1 MCGIVGYIGNDSAK
15 DIVLDGLAKLEY
27 RGYDSAGIAL
37 LDEGNLFVKK
47 IAEDND
53 EKSKSKIAKLKAVL
67 KEQFLD
73 ANVAIGHTRWATHG
87 APSVLNAHPHV
98 SEDGNIAVVHNG
110 IVENY
115 SELRE
120 MLLEKY
126 NIKCKSET
134 DTEVIA
140 QLLSVFCAEGL
151 DLVDAMLKATSMMKG
166 AYAIGAIY
174 KNDEHKI
181 VGYRK
186 DAPLIACHTG
196 EGSFIASDM
205 TAILKHSKDV
215 YFLDDDELVICEPD
229 SMQILDRNKNKV
241 DKNIFHIDW
250 NIETAE
256 KGGYDHFMLK
266 EIHDQ
271 PEVLEDT
278 LARRL
283 DNEGNIHLDGISL
296 TLDDLNKIEKI
307 YIVACG
313 TAYHAGL
320 VGKTLIEKWAKIPVE
335 VDVASEFRYRDP
347 LVNEKTL
354 FIAVTQSGETLDT
367 LMALR
372 EAKKKGARVLSIVNV
387 VGSSIARESDDVFYT
402 WAGPEIAVA
411 STKGYTTQLMCLY
424 LIALYMGR
432 LKQTISEETE
442 KKVLEELKSVSSKVS
457 GLLENEKK
465 IEQLAKKICNRQSIF
480 YIGRGLDS
488 NVALEG
494 SLKLKE
500 ISYINSFAIAAGEL
514 KHGTI
519 AIMDKDTI
527 VFALATQDELAE
539 KMLSNIVEVSARDA
553 YVVSI
558 TKEKN
563 DFFKD
568 ASEMVLFIPECIDEV
583 TPLLSIVLLQL
594 IAYFVAKERG
604 ENIDMP
610 RNLAKSVT
618 VE

>member
-1 MCGIVGYIGNDSAK
+1 MCGIVGYIGKNNAK

-27 RGYDSAGIAL
+27 RGYDSAGFALINNGKIAS
-37 LDEGNLFVKK
+37 EK
-47 IAEDND
+47 IAESDDKN
-53 EKSKSKIAKLKAVL
+53 KSKIAQL
-67 KEQFLD
+67 KEVTANKYND
-73 ANVAIGHTRWATHG
+73 ANMAIGHTRWATHG
-87 APSVLNAHPHV
+87 VPSVLNAHPHI
-98 SEDGNIAVVHNG
+98 SNDGKIAIVHNG
-110 IVENY
+110 IIENY
-115 SELRE
+115 VEIREELAKDYGIR
-120 MLLEKY
+120 
-126 NIKCKSET
+126 CKTETDSET
-134 DTEVIA
+134 IA

-151 DLVDAMLKATSMMKG
+151 NLVDAMFKASEKMKG
-166 AYAIGAIY
+166 AYAIGAIH
-174 KNDEHKI
+174 EEEPTRI

-186 DAPLIACHTG
+186 DAPMIVCHNE

-205 TAILKHSKDV
+205 TAVLKYSKDV
-215 YFLDDDELVICEPD
+215 VFLEDDDLVICEAD
-229 SMQILDRNKNKV
+229 SMKIF
-241 DKNIFHIDW
+241 DKNRQQVNRESFHVDW
-250 NIETAE
+250 SIEAAE

-271 PEVLEDT
+271 PEVLRDT
-278 LARRL
+278 LARRITESG
-283 DNEGNIHLDGISL
+283 DIKLDGISL
-296 TLDDLNKIEKI
+296 TLEDLNNIDKI

-313 TAYHAGL
+313 TAYHAGMI
-320 VGKTLIEKWAKIPVE
+320 GKALIEKWAKIPVE

-347 LVNEKTL
+347 LVDERTL

-372 EAKKKGARVLSIVNV
+372 EAKSKGARVLSIVNV

-424 LIALYMGR
+424 LIALYLGNV
-432 LKQTISEETE
+432 KGTISKEYQ
-442 KKVLEELKSVSSKVS
+442 KSIIEELKGIPEKIRLMISDESEVEK
-457 GLLENEKK
+457 LANEIKDK
-465 IEQLAKKICNRQSIF
+465 GQIF
-480 YIGRGLDS
+480 YIGRGLDA

-519 AIMDKDTI
+519 ALMDKDTI
-527 VFALATQDELAE
+527 VFALATQDKLAE
-539 KMLSNIVEVSARDA
+539 KTLSNIVEVSARDA
-553 YVVSI
+553 SVVAI

-563 DFFKD
+563 NFFKD
-568 ASEMVLFIPECIDEV
+568 ASKDVLFIPECKDEV
-583 TPLLSIVLLQL
+583 SPLLSVIPLQL
-594 IAYFVAKERG
+594 IAYFVAKARG

>member
-1 MCGIVGYIGNDSAK
+1 MCGIVGYIGKDNAK
-15 DIVLDGLAKLEY
+15 KVVIGGLAKLEY

-37 LDEGNLFVKK
+37 LDRGNLEIEK
-47 IAEDND
+47 IAETED
-53 EKSKSKIAKLKAVL
+53 KKKSKILQLDEMVGDKYKDAK
-67 KEQFLD
+67 
-73 ANVAIGHTRWATHG
+73 VAIGHTRWATHG
-87 APSVLNAHPHV
+87 APSVLNAHPHI
-98 SEDGNIAVVHNG
+98 SNDGKVAVVHNG

-115 SELRE
+115 AELRE
-120 MLLEKY
+120 KLLEKY
-126 NIKCKSET
+126 NIHCKSET

-140 QLLSVFCAEGL
+140 QLLSVFCAGGMNPAE
-151 DLVDAMLKATSMMKG
+151 AMLEATSMMKG
-166 AYAIGAIY
+166 AYAIAAIY
-174 KNDEHKI
+174 EGDETEI

-186 DAPLIACHTG
+186 DAPMIVCHTD

-205 TAILKHSKDV
+205 TAVLKYTKDV
-215 YFLDDDELVICEPD
+215 YFLEDDEMVICRAD
-229 SMQILDRNKNKV
+229 SMDIFDRNMNKV
-241 DKNIFHIDW
+241 QKKAFHVDW
-250 NIETAE
+250 SIEAAE

-271 PEVLEDT
+271 PTVLGDT
-278 LARRL
+278 LSRRL
-283 DNEGNIHLDGISL
+283 TSDGSIKLDGIKLSL
-296 TLDDLNKIEKI
+296 EDLNNIDKI

-320 VGKTLIEKWAKIPVE
+320 IGKHLIEKWAKIPVE

-347 LVNEKTL
+347 LVDDRTL
-354 FIAVTQSGETLDT
+354 FVAVTQSGETLDT

-372 EAKKKGARVLSIVNV
+372 EAKSKGARVLSIVNV

-424 LIALYMGR
+424 LIALHMGL
-432 LKQTISEETE
+432 LKGTITDEYA
-442 KKVLEELKSVSSKVS
+442 KGIIGELKAVPEKVER
-457 GLLENEKK
+457 LLEKERD
-465 IEQLAKKICNRQSIF
+465 IAELAKEIYKKELIF
-480 YIGRGLDS
+480 YIGRGLDAS
-488 NVALEG
+488 VALEG

-519 AIMDKDTI
+519 ALMDKDTI

-539 KMLSNIVEVSARDA
+539 KTLSNIVEVAARGA
-553 YVVSI
+553 YVVAI

-563 DFFKD
+563 EFFKKESD
-568 ASEMVLFIPECIDEV
+568 RVLFIPECFDEV
-583 TPLLSIVLLQL
+583 SPLLSIIQLQL
-594 IAYFVAKERG
+594 IAYFVAKEKG